1 MEAYQVDKVGII
13 RQSQTKSEKGNG
25 ALRVEAIVNEKL
37 LVDANMDAGS
47 H

>member
-1 MEAYQVDKVGII
+1 MEVYQVDKVGII
-13 RQSQTKSEKGNG
+13 RQFQDKSENGIG
-25 ALRVEAIVNEKL
+25 ALRVEAIVNGKL